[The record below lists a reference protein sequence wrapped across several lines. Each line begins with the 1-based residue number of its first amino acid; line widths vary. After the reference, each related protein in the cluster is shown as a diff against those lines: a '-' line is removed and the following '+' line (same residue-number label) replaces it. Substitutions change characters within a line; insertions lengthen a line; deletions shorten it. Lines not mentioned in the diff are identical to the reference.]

1 MTNWTSGTCDANGIT
16 IHYLRTGGD
25 KPPLVALHGLTANGA
40 CWTPLARVLS
50 ADHDIIMPDARGH
63 GQSSAPAHGYLYGD
77 HADDVAGLIAALGL
91 QAPILLG
98 HSMGG
103 MTAAVVARD
112 AGPAVRGVVLI
123 DPTFLDPARQR
134 EVFASDAAAQHR
146 RFLGTGRTDALAD
159 ARRHHPHRSA
169 ELVEWMVDAR
179 LRTPVAAFDVL
190 TPPNPD
196 YRDAIAAIVAPI
208 LLVIGEHGVVS
219 GATARELEVLNPRLR
234 SACIADVG
242 HGLPH
247 DKPDA
252 LAAIV
257 RDFLRSLIAG

>member
-1 MTNWTSGTCDANGIT
+1 MTTWISATCEANGIR

-25 KPPLVALHGLTANGA
+25 KPPLVALHGLTGGGA
-40 CWTPLARVLS
+40 CWTPLARALARDYDVV
-50 ADHDIIMPDARGH
+50 MPDARGH
-63 GQSSAPAHGYLYGD
+63 GLSDTPPQGYRYGD
-77 HADDVAGLIAALGL
+77 HAADVAGLIAALGL
-91 QAPILLG
+91 QAPVLLG

-112 AGPAVRGVVLI
+112 AGAALSGLVLV

-134 EVFASDAAAQHR
+134 EVFESDAAAQHR
-146 RFLGTGRTDALAD
+146 RFLGMGRAEALAD
-159 ARRHHPHRSA
+159 ARLRHPHRSA
-169 ELVEWMVDAR
+169 EMIEWIVDAR
-179 LRTPVAAFDVL
+179 LRTPVATFDVL

-196 YRDAIAAIVAPI
+196 YRNLIAAIAAPI

-219 GATARELEVLNPRLR
+219 GATARELEALNPRLR

-257 RDFLRSLIAG
+257 GDFLRSLIAG